1 MKFRS
6 SRSQMFFKI
15 VVLKNS
21 QMSVSFFNKGPQACN
36 FIKMRLEHKCFPVK
50 FAKLLRAPFFTEH
63 LQWLLLTV
71 SGFQFATLLKKR
83 LPQKCFSFSANFL
96 RTPFDRTC
104 PDDCFLSFTCE
115 FFKNTSFIEHLSK
128 TAYFMYKLQNFKQ
141 RIR

>member
-21 QMSVSFFNKGPQACN
+21 QMSVSFFNKVAGPQACN
-36 FIKMRLEHKCFPVK
+36 FIKMRLEHRCFPVK
-50 FAKLLRAPFFTEH
+50 FAKLLRTPFFTEH

-128 TAYFMYKLQNFKQ
+128 TAQLQNFKQ